1 MSDSSKKE
9 KDGMFTIRERARR
22 LSGGKNTPLQV
33 LLRQYPG
40 GDRGI
45 TFLFSWV
52 FDLTLYP
59 MKIENVLFNV
69 HKYQLMK
76 SETFS
81 DMFETAG
88 RDPEEGS
95 SPEKPIV
102 MEGVSAS
109 DFECLLTVLY
119 ATRFSTYQPVPEASL
134 IIPAFR
140 LANKWNFEDL
150 RNYLLPLAEKEL
162 SDIDKIVFAR
172 EFGIKAWLAPA
183 HTNLCQRKEPLTTD
197 EAVKLGV
204 HSLLLISRLREEVP
218 RPAHASATYLCG
230 PCAGYTIYGSSSGQY
245 CNICS
250 SYGRVVSPQQ
260 RTSNDESIGAK
271 VKKWVDDGCVFSA

>member
-1 MSDSSKKE
+1 MN
-9 KDGMFTIRERARR
+9 F
-22 LSGGKNTPLQV
+22 
-33 LLRQYPG
+33 
-40 GDRGI
+40 
-45 TFLFSWV
+45 
-52 FDLTLYP
+52 
-59 MKIENVLFNV
+59 KIENVLFNV

-81 DMFETAG
+81 DMFKVAT

-119 ATRFSTYQPVPEASL
+119 ATRFSTYQPTPEASL

-162 SDIDKIVFAR
+162 NNIDKIVFAR
-172 EFGIKAWLAPA
+172 EFGIKEWLAPA
-183 HTNLCQRKEPLTTD
+183 HTELCQRTEPLTTD

-204 HSLLLISRLREEVP
+204 HSLLLISRMREEF
-218 RPAHASATYLCG
+218 RPPTATPGTWLCG
-230 PCAGYTIYGSSSGQY
+230 PCAGYTIYNAGNYSCGKCKTYNSHTIIPAA
-245 CNICS
+245 NA
-250 SYGRVVSPQQ
+250 
-260 RTSNDESIGAK
+260 SNKALIGTK
-271 VKKWVDDGCVFSA
+271 VEKWVEDGCVFSA